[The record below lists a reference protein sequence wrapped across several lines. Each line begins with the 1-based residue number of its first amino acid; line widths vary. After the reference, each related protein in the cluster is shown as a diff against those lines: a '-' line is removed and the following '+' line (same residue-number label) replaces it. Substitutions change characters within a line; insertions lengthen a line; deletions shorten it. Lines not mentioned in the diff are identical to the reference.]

1 MRPPPSDAGIGAMLS
16 RVTAAVGLTEML
28 ATMAAE
34 GADEHSLKNKEL
46 DQILLTAF
54 RKISSSLMGGPCLDG
69 EEIEALALKAENLIF
84 DEGADINCG
93 YFTALSLA
101 AVAGKVRFLEKLIE
115 SGAVL
120 DYSDDDLGAT
130 TLISAATGGN
140 VYAVHLVLKKIL
152 EDGKSDS
159 VNKQDQGGYTALH
172 MAAMSA
178 NSETV
183 KLLLLAGAD
192 PSVMSSIGETPLQI
206 AESGSSMSEEI
217 AERRRYI
224 AKIIKSYP
232 SHVGFVDEAVINR
245 KFKELEFGKNIAVMN
260 SAPMSGRPYPETKA
274 LIASKAEALFALCA
288 GGIDVNTKTIAFND
302 PSSNEISFLSIA
314 AKLGNADYVR
324 RLLALGAESDSV
336 DSFGRSVLRNAV
348 ISGNPEVVSLI
359 FADLKAKGKKDS
371 AFEMK
376 DSRRSSMIIQE
387 ALESP
392 IFSREDS
399 KPEDVERSS
408 EIIKILF
415 SEIDDEGIRFH
426 SAQKIMEIMWNRFG
440 LCKQIEVLL
449 SILPPS
455 EAAEAVSMILKSDGL
470 TEAVQH
476 LISMLPEKPRDARV
490 VDTVAPPPPPKSPT
504 PEEKLE
510 RVQKELVGL
519 LQDCE
524 SRMMRMEKYRC
535 CAEDVAAIQNA
546 VARGADPNSATEN
559 GFTIL
564 HFLARSGNGAA
575 VRGLIERGGV
585 KFLESRD
592 GTTPLDCAVDASDA
606 KMVEIFLGFANVAQV
621 QKSLLKAIAAKQ
633 EAVVKA
639 IISDEKFISEFSA
652 MEKKLRNSAIDAL
665 RRAANDSPNKKLK
678 AQISDFAKA
687 VEERV
692 SAPQIVDEKKAV
704 PTKTRKE
711 IQQER
716 AEEKA
721 RLAAVA
727 DERKKY
733 EEERR
738 KINVERRAA
747 ELAAMAAEDHH
758 PASETELRPDRE
770 LLDAAEVVVSIGGGG
785 GESGVGGGDDEG
797 GGGGGGG
804 GGGSSVPEVARSKLK
819 PEALEFRPAP
829 PVAELP
835 KRFKLNPEAS
845 EFTLTSPVLVTPVV
859 ELPDWLE
866 KIVKKITDLEAC
878 TSFRLKGSALYLQY
892 VERSRDARPAHDF
905 DFEILISS
913 TANFFHTNPKAGE
926 EVRKF
931 VKENFGV
938 EGEAVSIF
946 FDRATGEFLNINI
959 KHPSGVDFV
968 IYDHPPK
975 LDWSIDLDALRLEY
989 KGNPD
994 GPVLKFT
1001 SGFESGE
1008 DPSISYPK
1016 KTSAEYEPIINF
1028 DSYKL
1033 LQRLCFFKVIG
1044 VIDRDLVSIIP
1055 REKNCA
1061 DFVFSESGG
1070 RATLLEEKLNKF
1082 SESHAFSREEK
1093 ILFLSEF
1100 KKLAGR
1106 DVPTKIT
1113 PRFYESFTK
1122 KVDEM
1127 LTGLGVVP
1135 SASTAP
1141 VAAAAAVI
1149 PQAAIGGR

>member
-1 MRPPPSDAGIGAMLS
+1 MKPPFANFATMLS
-16 RVTAAVGLTEML
+16 REGAKRELREMFS
-28 ATMAAE
+28 AMAAE
-34 GADEHSLKNKEL
+34 GATASSLAPQEKEL
-46 DQILLTAF
+46 NEILLMAF
-54 RKISSSLMGGPCLDG
+54 HKISSSLMGGPYLDD
-69 EEIEALALKAENLIF
+69 EEIEAAALKAENLIF

-93 YFTALSLA
+93 AFTALSLA
-101 AVAGKVRFLEKLIE
+101 AIAGKVRFLEKLIE

-120 DYSDDDLGAT
+120 DYSDHDSGAT

-140 VYAVHLVLKKIL
+140 VYAVYLVLKKTL
-152 EDGKSDS
+152 EEGKIDS
-159 VNKQDQGGYTALH
+159 VNKRDQGGYAALH
-172 MAAMSA
+172 MAVMSA
-178 NSETV
+178 NPETV

-192 PSVMSSIGETPLQI
+192 PSVVSNIGETPLQI

-224 AKIIKSYP
+224 AEIIKSYP
-232 SHVGFVDEAVINR
+232 SHVGSVDKAVISR

-415 SEIDDEGIRFH
+415 SEIDDKNIRIL
-426 SAQKIMEIMWNRFG
+426 STQRIVEIMWEKFG
-440 LCKQIEVLL
+440 LCKQIEVLI

-455 EAAEAVSMILKSDGL
+455 KAKEVVSVILKKYGL

-476 LISMLPEKPRDARV
+476 LILMLPEKPRAPRV
-490 VDTVAPPPPPKSPT
+490 VDTVASTPPPPPKSPT

-535 CAEDVAAIQNA
+535 SAEDVAAIQNA
-546 VARGADPNSATEN
+546 VAKGADPNSVTEN

-564 HFLARSGNGAA
+564 HFLARSGKDAA
-575 VRGLIERGGV
+575 VRGLIARGAT
-585 KFLESRD
+585 FSESSD
-592 GTTPLDCAVDASDA
+592 GITPLDCAIDASDA
-606 KMVEIFLGFANVAQV
+606 KMVEIFLEFANVAQL
-621 QKSLLKAIAAKQ
+621 QKSLLKAIGEKQ
-633 EAVVKA
+633 EAIVNA
-639 IISDEKFISEFSA
+639 ITHDEKFISEFYE
-652 MEKKLRNSAIDAL
+652 MEKKSRNSAIDAL
-665 RRAANDSPNKKLK
+665 RRATNDSFNKKLK
-678 AQISDFAKA
+678 VQISDFAKA
-687 VEERV
+687 VEGMVFAASEV
-692 SAPQIVDEKKAV
+692 VVEDGGGQTQKAPTQTKKQRQAA
-704 PTKTRKE
+704 RAA
-711 IQQER
+711 ER
-716 AEEKA
+716 AA
-721 RLAAVA
+721 LAAA
-727 DERKKY
+727 AAEQKKY

-738 KINVERRAA
+738 KINAERRAA
-747 ELAAMAAEDHH
+747 ELAAMAAEDRRSTS
-758 PASETELRPDRE
+758 ASVTTVALEEIEKAKSSQQEDP
-770 LLDAAEVVVSIGGGG
+770 VSAV
-785 GESGVGGGDDEG
+785 SS
-797 GGGGGGG
+797 GGG
-804 GGGSSVPEVARSKLK
+804 GGGSGGSEPAR
-819 PEALEFRPAP
+819 PR
-829 PVAELP
+829 
-835 KRFKLNPEAS
+835 LNPKAQ
-845 EFTLTSPVLVTPVV
+845 EFVLTSTTAIATPPIV
-859 ELPDWLE
+859 ELPDWLQ
-866 KIVKKITDLEAC
+866 KIVTKITALETC

-892 VERSRDARPAHDF
+892 VERSRDARSAHDF
-905 DFEILISS
+905 DFEILIPN
-913 TANFFHTNPKAGE
+913 TANFFHTNPKAEE
-926 EVRKF
+926 EVHKF

-938 EGEAVSIF
+938 ESDAVSIF
-946 FDRATGEFLNINI
+946 FDRTTGEFLNINI

-1061 DFVFSESGG
+1061 DFVFLESGG
-1070 RATLLEEKLNKF
+1070 TATLLEEKLNKF

-1127 LTGLGVVP
+1127 LVGLGVVP
-1135 SASTAP
+1135 SASVVP
-1141 VAAAAAVI
+1141 VIAAAASPAVI
-1149 PQAAIGGR
+1149 DGRR